1 MKRINVEEVP
11 KKVGE
16 YVKRGE
22 DVENDRRKNNLIIFG
37 VRESEKGDTEAKYED
52 DKMECRKI
60 FEEIRVND
68 CRMEQLIR
76 LGKKRDDGK
85 ARPLLARLGSE
96 GEKWAVLSR
105 AKNLRN
111 FGEPMSKVF
120 VNRDM
125 SREEREKDYRLRV
138 TVEEKRRSEEV
149 GWKIKRGTLV
159 REVRESVLEPRVDRV
174 EAREES
180 REVRRGAIPK
190 IRKFRRGEGVDSEAG
205 DGRN

>member
-1 MKRINVEEVP
+1 MTETVNEVLKRINVEEVQ

-16 YVKRGE
+16 YVKAAREE

-85 ARPLLARLGSE
+85 ARPLLVRLGSE

-111 FGEPMSKVF
+111 SGEPMSKVF

-125 SREEREKDYRLRV
+125 SREEREKDYRLRAMV
-138 TVEEKRRSEEV
+138 AEKRRNREV
-149 GWKIKRGTLV
+149 GWKIRRGTL
-159 REVRESVLEPRVDRV
+159 
-174 EAREES
+174 AREM
-180 REVRRGAIPK
+180 
-190 IRKFRRGEGVDSEAG
+190 GE
-205 DGRN
+205 RTF